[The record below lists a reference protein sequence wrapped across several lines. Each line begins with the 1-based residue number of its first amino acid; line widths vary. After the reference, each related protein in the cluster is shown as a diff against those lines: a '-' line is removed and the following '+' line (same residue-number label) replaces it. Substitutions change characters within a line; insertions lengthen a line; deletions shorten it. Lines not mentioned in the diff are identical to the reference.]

1 MQAAHSEIVA
11 LQMLHQITFIEAAR
25 RYYAQKVERVK
36 VADQAA
42 KAFAYLES
50 SISRSMEFF
59 QGFAET
65 MTVESPPSPPPL
77 EGPSD
82 LALHQELQP
91 PQTMRTSE
99 EPEEEGRT
107 LEVVEDMDLELTYP
121 PTPKS
126 NIEYIIIDD

>member
-11 LQMLHQITFIEAAR
+11 LQMLHQVTFIEAAR

-50 SISRSMEFF
+50 SISRSMESFHA
-59 QGFAET
+59 FAET
-65 MTVESPPSPPPL
+65 MTLESPPSPPTS

-82 LALHQELQP
+82 LALRQELQP
-91 PQTMRTSE
+91 PQTMQTSEEMLRTSE
-99 EPEEEGRT
+99 QV
-107 LEVVEDMDLELTYP
+107 EVMDLELTYP
-121 PTPKS
+121 PPQKS